1 MARSAYSVVVE
12 QSDIVVRLDR
22 NSIDQEALVR
32 FLDYI
37 EWETIRK
44 RSQLSDEQVAEIAD
58 DVDRAAWSA
67 IEAKFGRE

>member
-22 NSIDQEALVR
+22 NSIDQESLVR
-32 FLDYI
+32 FLDYL

-44 RSQLSDEQVAEIAD
+44 RSQLSDEQAAEIAD
-58 DVDRAAWSA
+58 DIDHATWSVV
-67 IEAKFGRE
+67 EAKLERE